1 MKIAICDDEPIYIE
15 TTSRLLQKWAGEHG
29 IEMQIFTYDN
39 GDDLIAAHTDE
50 CMDLILLDVIMP
62 LLNGIDTA
70 AELRANR
77 TGCSHYFSNFLP

>member
-39 GDDLIAAHTDE
+39 G
-50 CMDLILLDVIMP
+50 CLLYTSPSPRD
-62 LLNGIDTA
+62 
-70 AELRANR
+70 
-77 TGCSHYFSNFLP
+77 CS

>member
-1 MKIAICDDEPIYIE
+1 MKIAICDDDPIYIA

-50 CMDLILLDVIMP
+50 CMDLILLFF
-62 LLNGIDTA
+62 
-70 AELRANR
+70 LR
-77 TGCSHYFSNFLP
+77 

>member
-39 GDDLIAAHTDE
+39 GDDLIAAHIQ
-50 CMDLILLDVIMP
+50 MNVWI
-62 LLNGIDTA
+62 
-70 AELRANR
+70 
-77 TGCSHYFSNFLP
+77 

>member
-15 TTSRLLQKWAGEHG
+15 TTSSLLQKWAGEHG

-62 LLNGIDTA
+62 LLNGIDMLLNYAQTDRMFP
-70 AELRANR
+70 L
-77 TGCSHYFSNFLP
+77 FF